1 MSFKVHVKWGK
12 EQYKDIELNTTDSP
26 QVFKAQLFA
35 LTNVQPDRQKNHAQ
49 RPSAWQRFMV
59 KLCTKSQR
67 QHESDDDGYSGH
79 INSPGTEN

>member
-35 LTNVQPDRQKNHAQ
+35 LTNVQPDRQKIMLKGQVLGNDSWSNFV
-49 RPSAWQRFMV
+49 PNLKDNTNLLVWGIF
-59 KLCTKSQR
+59 KIR
-67 QHESDDDGYSGH
+67 QLT
-79 INSPGTEN
+79 NF